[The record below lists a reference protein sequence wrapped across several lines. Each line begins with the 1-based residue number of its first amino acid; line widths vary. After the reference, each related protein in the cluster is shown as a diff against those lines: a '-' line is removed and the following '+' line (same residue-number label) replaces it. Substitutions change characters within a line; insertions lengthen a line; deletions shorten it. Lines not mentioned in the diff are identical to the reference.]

1 MKRIF
6 KFCLSFIVAIG
17 LAFSVVG
24 CSVLDG
30 LNERESAAKNNAD
43 ESGPTAE
50 YEGNKVNQ
58 SNYNGVTYLEEDFDY
73 NALYEENYKAVVTV
87 SVTGTVSNGFFGAKE
102 VTRVGSGFI
111 ISEAG
116 YILTSASLIDKLNNL
131 SEIEAILYNG
141 DAFSVQT
148 QGITQAAN
156 LDIALMQFSEEF
168 SYQDENGQ
176 KMTGMPDVVEFS
188 NSDDLEYGENCAY
201 IATYSDSEDYFVSLA
216 EGIVSKP
223 KNTDSDFSD
232 YINGKRGN
240 EAYITAD
247 YLVQTSITSN
257 EGNEGSALFDSEG
270 KVAGVLTTK
279 AEDIETYKRNN
290 GYGMS
295 FCVPSTA
302 VYDFIEACAQDPDY
316 ADLSVEIPESTKTE
330 KNYISNPDEIIVQSE
345 NALSEKFESTSGT
358 KIASDS
364 AVVEL
369 AYQGETEKDGSLA
382 KYITD
387 NYQNFT
393 VNVLTA
399 VASGQHASSGSG
411 FVISTDGYVITNLH
425 VINSSL
431 DESGENNPNN
441 VVTLYPYVYCT
452 FENGTYDGKIV
463 SFAMEVVSYDKQRD
477 MALLKFKNEFKH
489 YDQSGNLVD
498 GFEKICKLADY
509 SDLRAGEPVVAL
521 GNALGYGSSVT
532 NGVVTLIESE
542 VDYQFYAHMF
552 IETDTPINSGNSGGA
567 LFNAQ
572 GYVVGINSMGA
583 PSYENVSWAI
593 PTDCITS
600 FLDQTKQLRSS
611 ATIVIVNQTLAQSV
625 TYQK

>member
-156 LDIALMQFSEEF
+156 LDIALMQFSEEV

-330 KNYISNPDEIIVQSE
+330 KNYISNP
-345 NALSEKFESTSGT
+345 T
-358 KIASDS
+358 KS
-364 AVVEL
+364 
-369 AYQGETEKDGSLA
+369 
-382 KYITD
+382 
-387 NYQNFT
+387 
-393 VNVLTA
+393 
-399 VASGQHASSGSG
+399 
-411 FVISTDGYVITNLH
+411 
-425 VINSSL
+425 
-431 DESGENNPNN
+431 
-441 VVTLYPYVYCT
+441 
-452 FENGTYDGKIV
+452 
-463 SFAMEVVSYDKQRD
+463 
-477 MALLKFKNEFKH
+477 
-489 YDQSGNLVD
+489 
-498 GFEKICKLADY
+498 
-509 SDLRAGEPVVAL
+509 
-521 GNALGYGSSVT
+521 
-532 NGVVTLIESE
+532 
-542 VDYQFYAHMF
+542 
-552 IETDTPINSGNSGGA
+552 
-567 LFNAQ
+567 
-572 GYVVGINSMGA
+572 
-583 PSYENVSWAI
+583 
-593 PTDCITS
+593 
-600 FLDQTKQLRSS
+600 
-611 ATIVIVNQTLAQSV
+611 
-625 TYQK
+625 